1 MDYKEE
7 QQNEIDALE
16 SIYCGEM
23 TSKHT
28 FLKYIINVL
37 MIQIVFCFSVRYRT
51 ILSV

>member
-23 TSKHT
+23 ISKYS
-28 FLKYIINVL
+28 FKLYGNNN
-37 MIQIVFCFSVRYRT
+37 S
-51 ILSV
+51 